1 MLPLTKL
8 GNYTGNILVSGW
20 DGQEN
25 STYVIQLGNKS
36 DRLDQGYLI
45 TSDFIEKQL
54 PDLLSNVQDIEPEIS
69 EVYIEVSPDDKK
81 PLEPQREEKIITDL
95 GQSPSSFIPNTLLP
109 DKLEGKEH
117 QIHWGDMWHY
127 AIARMVVAARAN
139 GLRPIDGPFGDFKDP
154 DGFKAAAKR
163 AAVLGCE
170 GKWAIHPSQITLANE
185 VMSPSESEILKANR
199 ILEAMADAEASGKGA
214 VSLDGRLIDYASIK
228 QAEVLVEKAK
238 QIAGQ

>member
-1 MLPLTKL
+1 MGLKL
-8 GNYTGNILVSGW
+8 L
-20 DGQEN
+20 Q
-25 STYVIQLGNKS
+25 
-36 DRLDQGYLI
+36 
-45 TSDFIEKQL
+45 
-54 PDLLSNVQDIEPEIS
+54 
-69 EVYIEVSPDDKK
+69 
-81 PLEPQREEKIITDL
+81 
-95 GQSPSSFIPNTLLP
+95 
-109 DKLEGKEH
+109 
-117 QIHWGDMWHY
+117 
-127 AIARMVVAARAN
+127 
-139 GLRPIDGPFGDFKDP
+139 
-154 DGFKAAAKR
+154 KR